1 MAVAAPGAGAAQWV
15 AQSSP
20 TVWSNCPFAQP
31 SGSDFTVD
39 TLVEGKEI
47 QNGIVNLLISPPAV
61 DAAGVALSR
70 NFTLHA
76 VYSYNAAIA
85 YSRGTAELLF

>member
-1 MAVAAPGAGAAQWV
+1 
-15 AQSSP
+15 
-20 TVWSNCPFAQP
+20 
-31 SGSDFTVD
+31 
-39 TLVEGKEI
+39 LVEGKEI

>member
-1 MAVAAPGAGAAQWV
+1 
-15 AQSSP
+15 
-20 TVWSNCPFAQP
+20 
-31 SGSDFTVD
+31 
-39 TLVEGKEI
+39 
-47 QNGIVNLLISPPAV
+47 LLISPPKT
-61 DAAGVALSR
+61 DAAGNALTA